1 MKPTFAVQP
10 RTSSFPTALS
20 RVRNGFWTAFLI
32 WTAVGAVVMP
42 LEVGEM
48 TVRRLVPFEGLAD
61 LLAGVLAV
69 SDAVW
74 MILAFGVV
82 YLQVVQDRSLTTARL
97 WALVIMLGSGF
108 IEAVGAKTGWPFGDY
123 RYTDN
128 MGVRLFGVLPF
139 TIPLAWFVIVATSQ
153 CVVDSIR
160 PRWPIV
166 AKASFVATIAT
177 LTDLNLEFIA
187 WKVRAY
193 WIWYPP
199 GTPLA
204 NTPPSW
210 PPLENYIS
218 WFAVAF
224 LLSTGIQLLRMPS
237 PGKRP
242 PFPARPALVLLL
254 MNTLFLLVHFSRWL
268 RNS

>member
-1 MKPTFAVQP
+1 MPSAC
-10 RTSSFPTALS
+10 RNSSFPTPFS
-20 RVRNGFWTAFLI
+20 RARNFFWYAFLI

-42 LEVGEM
+42 FEIGER
-48 TVRRLVPFEGLAD
+48 TVRQVLPSGGPAEAVVW
-61 LLAGVLAV
+61 LLGI

-74 MILAFGVV
+74 MVLAFAVV
-82 YLQVVQDRSLTTARL
+82 YIHAVQEAGLARTRL
-97 WALVIMLGSGF
+97 RALVVIVGSGL

-128 MGVRLFGVLPF
+128 MGARLFGVLPF
-139 TIPLAWFVIVATSQ
+139 TIPLAWFVIVATAQS
-153 CVVDSIR
+153 VIDSIR
-160 PRWPIV
+160 PQWPGCV
-166 AKASFVATIAT
+166 RAAFVGAVAT

-204 NTPPSW
+204 GNPPAW

-224 LLSTGIQLLRMPS
+224 LLSLGMQQIGRGSSNT
-237 PGKRP
+237 RP
-242 PFPARPALVLLL
+242 PFPLRPAVVLLL
-254 MNTLFLLVHFSRWL
+254 MNALFLLVHAVRFLGS
-268 RNS
+268 